1 MDIFFLGGRRARKDV
16 VGVACRG
23 RVLDVT
29 NDDELA
35 FGIVTQD
42 LHRAVVV
49 ACLSHQRVARVLP
62 QHLDGGAELDIRRLA
77 VLVDGNLVGT
87 YSGAGFSHTPE
98 LKVSICSPWSM
109 ASSQENTGM
118 ILLDLVLVISVL
130 KGKVNWKAWAPSR
143 APVPPP
149 GMPMLPVTAASRKI
163 ARALFSP
170 LA

>member
-1 MDIFFLGGRRARKDV
+1 MSQTTMSSHLESSRRISTERLLLPVCPTSELPAYCHTILMGALSLTFVGLPCSSMGTLLAR
-16 VGVACRG
+16 
-23 RVLDVT
+23 
-29 NDDELA
+29 
-35 FGIVTQD
+35 I
-42 LHRAVVV
+42 
-49 ACLSHQRVARVLP
+49 P
-62 QHLDGGAELDIRRLA
+62 
-77 VLVDGNLVGT
+77 
-87 YSGAGFSHTPE
+87 GAGFSHTPE